1 MLTVYVF
8 SLIVSG
14 GLLGVAIFSDFMDVD
29 FGDVDVDADLDLDLQ
44 TQVETDVQ
52 AFKIFSVRGLLYF
65 LLGFGLVG
73 TALSLLWGGDQATL
87 TAAAAGTSGL
97 VAGAAA
103 TSLFNWLKRSDSGA
117 RLEEGSFVGLAGR
130 MIVPFG
136 EQRMGSVRVKRGD
149 RMHELTAVPFDA
161 DATNPG
167 SWTQVVVVEMKNGRA
182 LVVPENEGLL
192 PSGE

>member
-14 GLLGVAIFSDFMDVD
+14 GLLGIAIFSDFLDVD
-29 FGDVDVDADLDLDLQ
+29 FGDVDVDADLDID
-44 TQVETDVQ
+44 TQVDTDVQ
-52 AFKIFSVRGLLYF
+52 AFKIVSIRGLLYF

-73 TALSLLWGGDQATL
+73 TALSLLWGGDQAGL
-87 TAAAAGTSGL
+87 TAAAAGTSGV

-103 TSLFNWLKRSDSGA
+103 TAIFNWLKRSDSGA
-117 RLEEGSFVGLAGR
+117 RLQEGSFVGLVGR
-130 MIVPFG
+130 MTVPFG
-136 EQRMGSVRVKRGD
+136 DQLLGQVRVVRGD
-149 RMHELTAVPFDA
+149 RAHDLVAIPFDA
-161 DATNPG
+161 DARSPG
-167 SWTQVVVVEMKNGRA
+167 SWTEVVVVEMKNGRA